1 MWILFFKLLTVLF
14 GKTTVCYVREL
25 LYFNF
30 PGVKSAVSTCPYSP
44 ENRSWLQEGEQQ
56 SGERR
61 RLNIAGKSFLVDDDG
76 NEVEESRACFV
87 F

>member
-1 MWILFFKLLTVLF
+1 LFRRVL
-14 GKTTVCYVREL
+14 
-25 LYFNF
+25 
-30 PGVKSAVSTCPYSP
+30 SP

-76 NEVEESRACFV
+76 NEVEESRICFV

>member
-1 MWILFFKLLTVLF
+1 MYVSCFTYFLFI
-14 GKTTVCYVREL
+14 
-25 LYFNF
+25 F
-30 PGVKSAVSTCPYSP
+30 PSLKSAVSACPYSP

-87 F
+87 FYRYFSCFRFLALMDQ